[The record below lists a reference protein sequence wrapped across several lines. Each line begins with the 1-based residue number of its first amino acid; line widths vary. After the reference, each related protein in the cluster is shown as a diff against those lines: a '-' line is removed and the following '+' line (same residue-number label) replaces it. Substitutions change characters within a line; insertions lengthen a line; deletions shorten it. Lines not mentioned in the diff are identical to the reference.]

1 MKSNNFFLNNISL
14 FFLFIYLL
22 LGLYVVKDFGIS
34 VDEEFQRYSGF
45 YWLNYIVD
53 FTSFENFKLNVS
65 EKLNSIEGF
74 TLPDPKN
81 YKFYGVAFD
90 LPLAFIETLIKLENP
105 KDYFLLRHYA
115 NFLIFFISSV
125 YFYLIIKKRFAD
137 KFLVFFGL
145 VLYLSSPRIFGES
158 FYNNKDIIF
167 LSLVTITIYYFFRFL
182 DKKNFK
188 NLITLGIFSSL
199 TCALRIVGIFIPLSL
214 IIFLLVSKKEKKYS
228 WQKVNKFIIV
238 NLTIFFIF
246 LIIFWP
252 YLWSNPISN
261 FLYSLEVFSKY
272 PQEFQMMFNGEYV
285 NSKYLPLSYLPI
297 WIVVTTPLIII
308 FFSLLGYL
316 NLLKRFFLRLIS
328 IKEKMI
334 TNDFWRSKKESKD
347 FFIFLNF
354 NLIFFYIILSNT
366 DIYNGWRHLYFLHVF
381 IIYIACVGIYYL
393 KLKFNKIRYFYLFFT
408 VIGLFNFY
416 EINKFHPYQS
426 SYFNQLITEN
436 KKGRFEVDY
445 WGLAGV
451 KFLEEILLI
460 NEKNSKKI
468 KIGVA
473 SFLPL
478 ERSLKLLSPAQAKQI
493 QIVGQEY
500 FMADYIFN
508 NNISEVNKFKNNK
521 YKIPDNFEKISEF
534 YIKGFMMYEIFKK
547 K

>member
-1 MKSNNFFLNNISL
+1 M
-14 FFLFIYLL
+14 
-22 LGLYVVKDFGIS
+22 
-34 VDEEFQRYSGF
+34 
-45 YWLNYIVD
+45 
-53 FTSFENFKLNVS
+53 
-65 EKLNSIEGF
+65 
-74 TLPDPKN
+74 
-81 YKFYGVAFD
+81 
-90 LPLAFIETLIKLENP
+90 
-105 KDYFLLRHYA
+105 LRHYA

-238 NLTIFFIF
+238 YLTIFFIF

>member
-1 MKSNNFFLNNISL
+1 M
-14 FFLFIYLL
+14 
-22 LGLYVVKDFGIS
+22 
-34 VDEEFQRYSGF
+34 R
-45 YWLNYIVD
+45 
-53 FTSFENFKLNVS
+53 
-65 EKLNSIEGF
+65 
-74 TLPDPKN
+74 
-81 YKFYGVAFD
+81 
-90 LPLAFIETLIKLENP
+90 
-105 KDYFLLRHYA
+105 
-115 NFLIFFISSV
+115 
-125 YFYLIIKKRFAD
+125 
-137 KFLVFFGL
+137 
-145 VLYLSSPRIFGES
+145 S

-238 NLTIFFIF
+238 YLTIFFIF

-366 DIYNGWRHLYFLHVF
+366 DIYNGL
-381 IIYIACVGIYYL
+381 
-393 KLKFNKIRYFYLFFT
+393 T
-408 VIGLFNFY
+408 
-416 EINKFHPYQS
+416 S
-426 SYFNQLITEN
+426 
-436 KKGRFEVDY
+436 
-445 WGLAGV
+445 
-451 KFLEEILLI
+451 
-460 NEKNSKKI
+460 
-468 KIGVA
+468 
-473 SFLPL
+473 
-478 ERSLKLLSPAQAKQI
+478 
-493 QIVGQEY
+493 
-500 FMADYIFN
+500 
-508 NNISEVNKFKNNK
+508 
-521 YKIPDNFEKISEF
+521 
-534 YIKGFMMYEIFKK
+534 
-547 K
+547 